1 MSLLNTYENMVK
13 SAQQTAEQEEIE
25 KQAAAV
31 VDERVEVLAKY
42 AEAADGILAEEYGE
56 DYTEEDVTKLAS
68 YMLDQDI
75 QEEENMSKVAEY
87 VEAGQVMARSFVEE
101 LANNTPDENVQ

>member
-87 VEAGQVMARSFVEE
+87 VEAGQVMARSFIEE

>member
-101 LANNTPDENVQ
+101 LASNIPDENVQ